1 MTRIR
6 DVAKMAGYLTPS
18 LTSIRMD
25 AKGRGSLAAKM
36 AKERM
41 LSERQ
46 MANRIRCSSTL

>member
-6 DVAKMAGYLTPS
+6 EVAKMAGYMTPS

-25 AKGRGSLAAKM
+25 AKGRSSLAAKM

-46 MANRIRCSSTL
+46 MANRISCSSRL

>member
-1 MTRIR
+1 MIRIR
-6 DVAKMAGYLTPS
+6 DVAKMAHYMTPS

-46 MANRIRCSSTL
+46 MANRIICSTTL

>member
-6 DVAKMAGYLTPS
+6 DVAKMARYMTPS

-25 AKGRGSLAAKM
+25 AKGSSSLAAKL

-46 MANRIRCSSTL
+46 MANRIRCSSRL